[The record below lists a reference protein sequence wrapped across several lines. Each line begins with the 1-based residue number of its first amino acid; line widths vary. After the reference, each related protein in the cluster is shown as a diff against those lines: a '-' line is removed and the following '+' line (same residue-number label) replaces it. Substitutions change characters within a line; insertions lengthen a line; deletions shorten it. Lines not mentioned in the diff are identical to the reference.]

1 MTRSRF
7 RRCSKL
13 TEWEACMARV
23 MEHEHRYLFVFCAV
37 TTWLVA
43 SQLCLAQDAA
53 QSAPSSSSVS
63 SQSGPQA
70 DASPTPPPAQPQ
82 SSPQPSPSP
91 NPNATL
97 ENTITAG
104 ESDDEPPAR
113 RLVKWNEYEGPY
125 ITARV
130 GGGFLLDFAGYAQD
144 TESKQ
149 QVKLSPD
156 YKLRDARFL
165 LRGKF

>member
-7 RRCSKL
+7 RRCSKR
-13 TEWEACMARV
+13 TEWEARMVRV
-23 MEHEHRYLFVFCAV
+23 MEHGYAKYFIALCAV
-37 TTWLVA
+37 TTLLAV
-43 SQLCLAQDAA
+43 SQLCGAQDVPQRAA
-53 QSAPSSSSVS
+53 SSASN
-63 SQSGPQA
+63 QSGPQA
-70 DASPTPPPAQPQ
+70 DASPTPAKAQ
-82 SSPQPSPSP
+82 SNPQPTPSP

-97 ENTITAG
+97 ENTIAAG

-144 TESKQ
+144 TESK
-149 QVKLSPD
+149 
-156 YKLRDARFL
+156 
-165 LRGKF
+165 